1 MNQNTATEKQT
12 GYPGSVPTDQTT
24 QKPVSPESIA
34 ELSALLEDDP
44 ERNSAA
50 AQDVTDLADNSGQ
63 TVPDLNRCF
72 KDGIFR
78 IVFREKENLLS
89 LYNAISGT
97 DYDNPEAL
105 IIYTLED
112 AVYMGIRNDA
122 GFLLHTQLGLYEH
135 QSTLCYNMP
144 LRGLQYFA
152 AMYRAY
158 VKANGYDPHRRK
170 VIPLPVPQY
179 IVFYNGEE
187 KRRESWE
194 MKLSDAFL
202 LPEGQE
208 TSGRNTLLSSLA
220 APGAPALECTA
231 LVLNINYGKNR
242 ELMEKCRKLGEYA
255 QFVACMRRH
264 MKGKTTEKEKL
275 EAVNTAV
282 DECIRKGILKDI
294 LIKNR
299 AEVVAMSFWEYDAE
313 RHLKIEKEDSYNDG
327 FQDGIKSEKKNTLRE
342 RKRADAAENRANA
355 AENRANTAENR
366 ANVAEN
372 RANTAENR
380 ADAAEQKLAQLQEE
394 LRILRGQL
402 ASGK

>member
-1 MNQNTATEKQT
+1 MNQNTETEKQT
-12 GYPGSVPTDQTT
+12 GYPGSVPTNQTA
-24 QKPVSPESIA
+24 QKPVSSEGIA

-50 AQDVTDLADNSGQ
+50 AQDVTDQADNSGQ
-63 TVPDLNRCF
+63 TVPNLNRCF

-97 DYDNPEAL
+97 DYDNPTDL

-158 VKANGYDPHRRK
+158 VKTNGYDPHRRK

-208 TSGRNTLLSSLA
+208 TSGRSTLLSSLA

-242 ELMEKCRKLGEYA
+242 ELMEKCGKLGEYA

-327 FQDGIKSEKKNTLRE
+327 FQDGIKQGIERGIESEKNNTLRE
-342 RKRADAAENRANA
+342 RNRADAAENRANV
-355 AENRANTAENR
+355 EK
-366 ANVAEN
+366 
-372 RANTAENR
+372 NR
-380 ADAAEQKLAQLQEE
+380 ADAEKTRADTAEHELFQLREEFRKLREKLA
-394 LRILRGQL
+394 G
-402 ASGK
+402 AN